1 MVCNASPHPRGA
13 SSGSLGD
20 AVIGSGIVPQQAPCS
35 HRAARLL
42 AVPLA
47 LVVAGC
53 ATGLRRP
60 AITLAI
66 DLDGDQRVDRIET
79 IERGR
84 VTRVVEAPPPG
95 SKPARTV
102 VIALDAVPYT
112 VFARLQRQGLFREF
126 FPAARMVAPFPSL
139 TNAGYAAILKT
150 ARGLGYED
158 KFYDPVR
165 NRVGGGVLDRLKN
178 DYKRVAPFHE
188 LFDWEPPAIWGVTIY
203 DFPMTVSRAELHE
216 IEAILRSSEDDEL
229 VLYFGGTDALGHV
242 RGGKGFEECLRLVDQ
257 VVHGFLAAG
266 GGDRRVVLFSD
277 HGTTAV
283 PSRQL
288 DLGKALAKA
297 GFRLRSKLERPGDVV
312 APAYGL
318 VGAIPMYTRCG
329 EEAAAARAVAA
340 APGVDFA
347 AWLEGNEVRWAVGGG
362 RPDPLDLPEDRY
374 PDLRARVAEG
384 LRDYVVDPASVM
396 VSLADGWHYGSG
408 LFDFLA
414 RMKGTHGSATFDASV
429 GFVASNVDRLP
440 GTLRAAEVYPYLGL
454 RRPPETPAPAVDRCA
469 PPAAP

>member
-1 MVCNASPHPRGA
+1 MARP
-13 SSGSLGD
+13 
-20 AVIGSGIVPQQAPCS
+20 
-35 HRAARLL
+35 ARLPAVLLTLL
-42 AVPLA
+42 A
-47 LVVAGC
+47 AGC

-60 AITLAI
+60 ATTIGI
-66 DLDGDQRVDRIET
+66 DLDGDWRVDRIET
-79 IERGR
+79 IEKGH
-84 VTRVVEAPPPG
+84 VTRVVEAPAPG
-95 SKPARTV
+95 SKPSRTV
-102 VIALDAVPYT
+102 VIAIDAVPYT

-126 FPAARMVAPFPSL
+126 FPAARMIAPFPSL
-139 TNAGYAAILKT
+139 TNVGYAAILKT
-150 ARGLGYED
+150 SRGLGYED

-165 NRVGGGVLDRLKN
+165 NRVGGGVLDRLENK
-178 DYKRVAPFHE
+178 YKRVAPFHE

-203 DFPMTVSRAELHE
+203 EFPMTVSKAELHK
-216 IEAILRSSEDDEL
+216 IEEVLHSRDDDEL

-242 RGGKGFEECLRLVDQ
+242 RGWKGFEDCLRLVDQ

-288 DLGKALAKA
+288 DLGKALGKA
-297 GFRLRSKLERPGDVV
+297 GFRLKSRLERPGDVV

-329 EEAAAARAVAA
+329 EEAAVARAVAA

-347 AWLEGNEVRWAVGGG
+347 VWLQGNEVRAASGDG

-374 PDLRARVAEG
+374 PDLRVRVAEG
-384 LRDYVVDPASVM
+384 LRGNVVDPASVI

-414 RMKGTHGSATFDASV
+414 SMKGTHGGATFDATV

-440 GTLRAAEVYPYLGL
+440 AKLRAAEVYPYLGL
-454 RRPPETPAPAVDRCA
+454 SRAPETPEPFVDRCA
-469 PPAAP
+469 AAKPD

>member
-1 MVCNASPHPRGA
+1 VA
-13 SSGSLGD
+13 
-20 AVIGSGIVPQQAPCS
+20 
-35 HRAARLL
+35 RAARIPSI
-42 AVPLA
+42 VLA
-47 LVVAGC
+47 LIAAGC

-60 AITLAI
+60 ATTIGI
-66 DLDGDQRVDRIET
+66 DLDGDWRVDRIET
-79 IERGR
+79 IDKGH
-84 VTRVVEAPPPG
+84 VTRVVEAPAPG
-95 SKPARTV
+95 SNPSRTV
-102 VIALDAVPYT
+102 VIAIDAVPYA

-126 FPAARMVAPFPSL
+126 FPAARMISPFPSL
-139 TNAGYAAILKT
+139 TNLGYAAILET

-165 NRVGGGVLDRLKN
+165 NRVGGGVRDRLENKH
-178 DYKRVAPFHE
+178 KRVAPFHE

-203 DFPMTVSRAELHE
+203 EFPMTVSKAELHE
-216 IEAILRSSEDDEL
+216 IEEILHSRDDDEL

-242 RGGKGFEECLRLVDQ
+242 RGWKGLDECLRLVDQ

-288 DLGKALAKA
+288 DLDKALGKA

-329 EEAAAARAVAA
+329 EEAAVARAAAA

-347 AWLEGNEVRWAVGGG
+347 VWLEGNEVRAASGDG
-362 RPDPLDLPEDRY
+362 RPDPLERPDDRY

-384 LRDYVVDPASVM
+384 LRASVVDPASVI

-408 LFDFLA
+408 LFNVLA
-414 RMKGTHGSATFDASV
+414 TMKGTHGGATFDATV

-440 GTLRAAEVYPYLGL
+440 ATLRASEVYPYLGL
-454 RRPPETPAPAVDRCA
+454 SRPPERTAPFVDRCA
-469 PPAAP
+469 PAGAP